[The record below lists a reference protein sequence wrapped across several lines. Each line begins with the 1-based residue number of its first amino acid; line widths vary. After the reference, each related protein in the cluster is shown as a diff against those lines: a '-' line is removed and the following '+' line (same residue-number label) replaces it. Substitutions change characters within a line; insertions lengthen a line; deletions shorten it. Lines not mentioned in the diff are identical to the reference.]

1 MKISNSYLF
10 DQATKNIQT
19 AQSDVSKSREQIASG
34 KSLVRPS
41 DDTGKLRSIE
51 ILKSQQRK
59 VESYENSMNYLTD
72 RFQLEES
79 VLGSASDILIRLK
92 DLAIQAANDSMA
104 TSDRDIIATE
114 VESLRDEL
122 LGIANTRDVEGN
134 FIFAGSK
141 SDTKPFVMNQSTD
154 VVQYAGDNRRLFTA
168 VSDTRVLESN
178 TDGTKVFEP
187 INRTS
192 TTFDLR
198 GIKEAG
204 DYNFRVGD
212 SVIEFKV
219 VTPLS
224 ASDIKTSIDNALA
237 NSSISSTATVEL
249 VNGQANVQLVLTG
262 RAGVALSGIDVTQ
275 SEGDSTPVTVT
286 VNQTSTVGVDFFKML
301 SDFHKG
307 LASDTR
313 SDIDRAISE
322 LTSAQQVIAESLGS
336 VGSKL
341 NTVERQQD
349 INADLGL
356 RLDQMLSN
364 EEDLDYAKAVTQF
377 NAELVRLEATQA
389 SFAKVAQLSLFQF
402 I

>member
-19 AQSDVSKSREQIASG
+19 AQSDVSKSRERIASG

-59 VESYENSMNYLTD
+59 VDSYEKSMNYLTD

-122 LGIANTRDVEGN
+122 LAIANTRDVEGN
-134 FIFAGSK
+134 FIFSGSK
-141 SDTKPFVMNQSTD
+141 SGTQPFVMDQSTQ
-154 VVQYAGDNRRLFTA
+154 VVQYAGDNRRLFTG
-168 VSDTRVLESN
+168 VSDSRVLESN
-178 TDGTKVFEP
+178 TDGTKVFQP
-187 INRTS
+187 INRTT

-204 DYNFRVGD
+204 NYNFRVGD

-219 VTPLS
+219 ASPLS
-224 ASDIKTSIDNALA
+224 ASDVKSSIDTALA
-237 NSSISSTATVEL
+237 NSSINSTTTVEL

-275 SEGDSTPVTVT
+275 SDGDSKPVSVT
-286 VNQTSTVGVDFFKML
+286 VNQTSIVGVDFFKML

-307 LASDTR
+307 LTSDTR

-322 LTSAQQVIAESLGS
+322 LTSAQQIIAESLGS

-349 INADLGL
+349 INADL
-356 RLDQMLSN
+356 RLSIDQMLSN
-364 EEDLDYAKAVTQF
+364 EEALDYAHAVPQF
-377 NAELVRLEATQA
+377 TAEMVR
-389 SFAKVAQLSLFQF
+389 
-402 I
+402 

>member
-19 AQSDVSKSREQIASG
+19 AQSDVSKSRERIASG

-59 VESYENSMNYLTD
+59 IESYDKSMNYLTD

-79 VLGSASDILIRLK
+79 VMGSASDILIRLK
-92 DLAIQAANDSMA
+92 DLAIQASNDSLG

-122 LGIANTRDVEGN
+122 LAIANTRDVEGN
-134 FIFAGSK
+134 FVFSGSK
-141 SDTKPFVMNQSTD
+141 SNTQPFVMDGSTGL
-154 VVQYAGDNRRLFTA
+154 VQYAGDNRRLFTA
-168 VSDTRVLESN
+168 VSDSRVLESN
-178 TDGTKVFEP
+178 TDGTQVFQP
-187 INRTS
+187 VKRTT
-192 TTFDLR
+192 TTFDLK
-198 GIKEAG
+198 GIKAAG
-204 DYNFRVGD
+204 NYNFRVGD

-219 VTPLS
+219 ATPLS
-224 ASDIKTSIDNALA
+224 ASEIKTSIDTALA
-237 NSSISSTATVEL
+237 NSAISSTVTVEL
-249 VNGQANVQLVLTG
+249 VNGLPNVQLVLTG
-262 RAGVALSGIDVTQ
+262 QAGVALSGIDVTQ
-275 SEGDSTPVTVT
+275 SEGDSTPVNVT
-286 VNQTSTVGVDFFKML
+286 VNKTSTEGVDFFKML
-301 SDFHKG
+301 SDLHKG
-307 LASDTR
+307 LTSDTR
-313 SDIDRAISE
+313 SDIGRAISE
-322 LTSAQQVIAESLGS
+322 LSSAQQIIANSLGA

-341 NTVERQQD
+341 NTLDRQQD

-356 RLDQMLSN
+356 RVDQMLSN

-377 NAELVRLEATQA
+377 NLEMVRLEATQA

>member
-134 FIFAGSK
+134 FIFGGSK

-219 VTPLS
+219 ATPLS

-275 SEGDSTPVTVT
+275 SDGDSKPVTVT

>member
-19 AQSDVSKSREQIASG
+19 AQSDVSKSRERIASG

-59 VESYENSMNYLTD
+59 IESYDKGMNYLKD

-104 TSDRDIIATE
+104 ASDRDIIATE

-122 LGIANTRDVEGN
+122 LAIANTRDVEGN
-134 FIFAGSK
+134 YIFSGSK
-141 SDTKPFVMNQSTD
+141 SGTQPFLMDQATE

-168 VSDTRVLESN
+168 VSDSRTLESN
-178 TDGTKVFEP
+178 TDGTQVFKP
-187 INRTS
+187 INRTT
-192 TTFDLR
+192 TTFDLK

-219 VTPLS
+219 ATPLS
-224 ASDIKTSIDNALA
+224 AADIKASIDTALA
-237 NSSISSTATVEL
+237 NSSISSSVTAEV
-249 VNGQANVQLVLTG
+249 VSGQANVQLVLTG
-262 RAGVALSGIDVTQ
+262 QAGVALSGIDVTQ
-275 SEGDSTPVTVT
+275 SDGDSKPVTVT
-286 VNQTSTVGVDFFKML
+286 VNKTSVAGVDFFKML

-307 LASDTR
+307 LTSDTR

-322 LTSAQQVIAESLGS
+322 LTSAQQIIAESLGA
-336 VGSKL
+336 VGSRL

-349 INADLGL
+349 ISADLGL
-356 RLDQMLSN
+356 RVDQMLSN

-377 NAELVRLEATQA
+377 NLEMVRLEATQA

>member
-59 VESYENSMNYLTD
+59 IESYDKSMNYLRD

-92 DLAIQAANDSMA
+92 DLAIQAANDSLG

-122 LGIANTRDVEGN
+122 LAIANTRDVEGN
-134 FIFAGSK
+134 FVFSGSK
-141 SDTKPFVMNQSTD
+141 SDSQPFVMDGSTG
-154 VVQYAGDNRRLFTA
+154 VVQYAGDNRRLFTS
-168 VSDTRVLESN
+168 VSDSRILESN
-178 TDGTKVFEP
+178 TDGTQVFQP
-187 INRTS
+187 VTRTT
-192 TTFDLR
+192 TTFDLT
-198 GIKEAG
+198 GIKTAG
-204 DYNFRVGD
+204 NYNFRVGD

-219 VTPLS
+219 ATPLS
-224 ASDIKTSIDNALA
+224 ASEIKASIDTALS
-237 NSSISSTATVEL
+237 NSAISSSVTVEL
-249 VNGQANVQLVLTG
+249 VNGVPNVQAVLTG
-262 RAGVALSGIDVTQ
+262 QAGVALSGIEVTQ
-275 SEGDSTPVTVT
+275 SDGDSTPVTVT
-286 VNQTSTVGVDFFKML
+286 VNKTSAEGVDFFKML
-301 SDFHKG
+301 SDLHKG
-307 LASDTR
+307 LTSDTR
-313 SDIDRAISE
+313 SDIGRAISE
-322 LTSAQQVIAESLGS
+322 LTSAQQIIANSLGAI
-336 VGSKL
+336 GSKL
-341 NTVERQQD
+341 NTLERQQD

-356 RLDQMLSN
+356 RVDQMLSN

-377 NAELVRLEATQA
+377 NLEMVRLEATQA

>member
-1 MKISNSYLF
+1 MKISNSYMF

-19 AQSDVSKSREQIASG
+19 AQSDVSKSRERIASG

-59 VESYENSMNYLTD
+59 IESYDKSMNYLMD

-92 DLAIQAANDSMA
+92 DLAIQASNDSMVA
-104 TSDRDIIATE
+104 SDRDIIATE

-122 LGIANTRDVEGN
+122 LAIANTRDVEGN
-134 FIFAGSK
+134 YIFSGSK
-141 SDTKPFVMNQSTD
+141 SDTQPFLMDQATE

-168 VSDTRVLESN
+168 VSDSRTLESN
-178 TDGTKVFEP
+178 TDGTQVFKP
-187 INRTS
+187 INRTT
-192 TTFDLR
+192 TTFDLK

-219 VTPLS
+219 ATPLS
-224 ASDIKTSIDNALA
+224 AADIKASIDTALA
-237 NSSISSTATVEL
+237 NSSISSSVTAEL
-249 VNGQANVQLVLTG
+249 VSGQANVQLVLTG
-262 RAGVALSGIDVTQ
+262 QAGVALSGIDVTQ
-275 SEGDSTPVTVT
+275 SDGDSKPVTVT
-286 VNQTSTVGVDFFKML
+286 VNKTSVAGVDFFKML

-307 LASDTR
+307 LTSDTR

-322 LTSAQQVIAESLGS
+322 LTSAQQIIAESLGA
-336 VGSKL
+336 VGSRL

-349 INADLGL
+349 ISADLGL
-356 RLDQMLSN
+356 RVDQMLSN

-377 NAELVRLEATQA
+377 NLEMVRLEATQA

>member
-1 MKISNSYLF
+1 MKISTSYLF
-10 DQATKNIQT
+10 DQATKNMQT
-19 AQSDVSKSREQIASG
+19 AQSDVSKSRERIASG

-59 VESYENSMNYLTD
+59 IESYDKSMNFLTD

-79 VLGSASDILIRLK
+79 VLGSASDILIRVK
-92 DLAIQAANDSMA
+92 ELAIQAANDSFSS
-104 TSDRDIIATE
+104 SDRDIIAIE

-122 LGIANTRDVEGN
+122 LAIANTRDVEGN
-134 FIFAGSK
+134 FIFSGSK
-141 SDTKPFVMNQSTD
+141 SDTKPFLMDESTG

-168 VSDTRVLESN
+168 VSDSRVLESN
-178 TDGTKVFEP
+178 TDGTQVFQP
-187 INRTS
+187 VKRTS
-192 TTFDLR
+192 TTFDLK
-198 GIKEAG
+198 GINAAG
-204 DYNFRVGD
+204 NYNFRVGD

-219 VTPLS
+219 ASPLS
-224 ASDIKTSIDNALA
+224 APEIKASIESALA
-237 NSSISSTATVEL
+237 SSAISSSVTAEL
-249 VNGQANVQLVLTG
+249 VNGLPNVQLVLTG
-262 RAGVALSGIDVTQ
+262 QAGVALSGVDVTQ
-275 SEGDSTPVTVT
+275 SDGDSTPVNVT
-286 VNQTSTVGVDFFKML
+286 INATSTDGVDFFKML
-301 SDFHKG
+301 ADFHNG

-313 SDIDRAISE
+313 SDIGRAISE
-322 LTSAQQVIAESLGS
+322 LTSAQQDIAMSLGS

-341 NTVERQQD
+341 NTIERQQD

-356 RLDQMLSN
+356 RVDQMLSN

-377 NAELVRLEATQA
+377 NAEMIRLEATQA

>member
-10 DQATKNIQT
+10 DQATKNIQN
-19 AQSDVSKSREQIASG
+19 AQSDVSKSRERIASG

-59 VESYENSMNYLTD
+59 VESYEKSMNYLTD

-79 VLGSASDILIRLK
+79 VLSSASDILIRLK

-122 LGIANTRDVEGN
+122 LAIANTRDVEGN
-134 FIFAGSK
+134 FIFSGSK
-141 SDTKPFVMNQSTD
+141 SDAQPFVMNQSTD
-154 VVQYAGDNRRLFTA
+154 VVQYAGDNRKLFTA
-168 VSDTRVLESN
+168 VSDARVLESN
-178 TDGTKVFEP
+178 TDGTKVFQP

-192 TTFDLR
+192 TTFDLA

-219 VTPLS
+219 ATPLS
-224 ASDIKTSIDNALA
+224 APAIKTSIDNALA
-237 NSSISSTATVEL
+237 NSSISSSATVEI

-262 RAGVALSGIDVTQ
+262 QAGVALSGAEVTQ
-275 SEGDSTPVTVT
+275 SEGDSKPVTVT
-286 VNQTSTVGVDFFKML
+286 VNKTSVVGVDFFKML

-307 LASDTR
+307 LTSDTR
-313 SDIDRAISE
+313 SDIDRSISE
-322 LTSAQQVIAESLGS
+322 LTSAQQIIAESLGS
-336 VGSKL
+336 LGSKL

-349 INADLGL
+349 INADLAL
-356 RLDQMLSN
+356 RVDQMLSN
-364 EEDLDYAKAVTQF
+364 EEDLDYAKAITQF
-377 NAELVRLEATQA
+377 NAEMVRLEATQA

>member
-59 VESYENSMNYLTD
+59 VESYEKSMNYLTD

-141 SDTKPFVMNQSTD
+141 SDTKPFVMNH
-154 VVQYAGDNRRLFTA
+154 RRT
-168 VSDTRVLESN
+168 
-178 TDGTKVFEP
+178 
-187 INRTS
+187 
-192 TTFDLR
+192 
-198 GIKEAG
+198 
-204 DYNFRVGD
+204 
-212 SVIEFKV
+212 
-219 VTPLS
+219 
-224 ASDIKTSIDNALA
+224 
-237 NSSISSTATVEL
+237 
-249 VNGQANVQLVLTG
+249 
-262 RAGVALSGIDVTQ
+262 
-275 SEGDSTPVTVT
+275 
-286 VNQTSTVGVDFFKML
+286 
-301 SDFHKG
+301 
-307 LASDTR
+307 
-313 SDIDRAISE
+313 
-322 LTSAQQVIAESLGS
+322 
-336 VGSKL
+336 
-341 NTVERQQD
+341 
-349 INADLGL
+349 
-356 RLDQMLSN
+356 
-364 EEDLDYAKAVTQF
+364 
-377 NAELVRLEATQA
+377 
-389 SFAKVAQLSLFQF
+389 
-402 I
+402 